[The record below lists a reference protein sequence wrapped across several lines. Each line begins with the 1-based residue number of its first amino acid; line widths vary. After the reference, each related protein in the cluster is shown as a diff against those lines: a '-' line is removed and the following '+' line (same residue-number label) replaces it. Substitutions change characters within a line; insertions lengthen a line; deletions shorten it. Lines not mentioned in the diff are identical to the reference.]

1 MYCLRRVEAQLKL
14 LLFFLRWNF
23 RTLKYAYSIRNWLW
37 TAFAYTAM
45 VDYPTPANFLQ
56 NLPAYPVKEV
66 VVRFYPIFQPNQP
79 QQQQVLRRSSSA
91 DVQDHRRV
99 PRGRRRAGQGVR
111 GGELVLQLHRRPDL
125 HGLDGW
131 QWQVRSERRL
141 TSVIPCS

>member
-79 QQQQVLRRSSSA
+79 QQ
-91 DVQDHRRV
+91 
-99 PRGRRRAGQGVR
+99 
-111 GGELVLQLHRRPDL
+111 